1 MLPALSYVGDLDTR
15 VVARLSLD
23 CLQKKKHCD
32 YLLSDRQGIIALNPL
47 HWFNLLMIFKSL
59 IDIEISVAS
68 EKRLVIIVG
77 ALCRYS
83 SRTIPNQI
91 VLATDLT
98 Y

>member
-1 MLPALSYVGDLDTR
+1 MHEDFQRFEVNVLPESELS
-15 VVARLSLD
+15 AK
-23 CLQKKKHCD
+23 KKKHCD
-32 YLLSDRQGIIALNPL
+32 YLLSDRQGIIAFNPL

-59 IDIEISVAS
+59 IDIKISVAS
-68 EKRLVIIVG
+68 EKRLVIIAG